1 MKDFN
6 QNTRN
11 ASQEE
16 KISGNLHGFPA
27 DSGLK
32 ASQPFM
38 LGVRGGGFIPLH
50 KASGYTET
58 DQLRESKTSGN

>member
-1 MKDFN
+1 MRSPKKQVGKENEEETDFN

-16 KISGNLHGFPA
+16 KISDNLHCFPA

-32 ASQPFM
+32 ASQPFV
-38 LGVRGGGFIPLH
+38 GEICRGGVYSSAQG
-50 KASGYTET
+50 
-58 DQLRESKTSGN
+58 